1 MWHQELFSAIDQ
13 DNSGFINIK
22 EMIEFLQSVCDDEVD
37 ESEVRGIFTK
47 MDVTGDRTIDF
58 WEFEVSIFLI
68 YAKNYVIRC
77 MQKEVMEKVKNAGWR
92 RVQRRRNRNGS
103 ICTRVSDL
111 RFDLET
117 RPDGARVIV

>member
-1 MWHQELFSAIDQ
+1 MHQELFSAIDQ

-68 YAKNYVIRC
+68 YAKNYVIQC

-117 RPDGARVIV
+117 RPDGPG